1 MTTISERLRRVERG
15 AEFTGLYGPVNRL
28 LLLVGALLL
37 KVSVQVTVF
46 DDSLVGAVLYYLVVT
61 GLAFIALAGWYRV
74 RSAGRSGRSAR
85 NGGGVRDRFQFPSLS
100 ISVGSASPGRRSS
113 SLGRSS
119 ASPLVRLRRR
129 LASLRPAVPWA
140 PDEMDRL

>member
-37 KVSVQVTVF
+37 KVSVQLTVF
-46 DDSLVGAVLYYLVVT
+46 DDSLVGAVLYYLAVT
-61 GLAFIALAGWYRV
+61 VLVPIALVGWYRL
-74 RSAGRSGRSAR
+74 RSAEHSGRSTR
-85 NGGGVRDRFQFPSLS
+85 NGGGVRGRFQFPSLAV
-100 ISVGSASPGRRSS
+100 SVGSDSTGRRNS
-113 SLGRSS
+113 SLGRAS

-129 LASLRPAVPWA
+129 LASIRPAVPWA